1 MKSVTASCVAVDLTM
16 QSAMRTEVLKERT
29 VHIACIFDLSLKH
42 IFDAFED
49 YLLCFPTTRLGL
61 KTISPPFPSSDYFVG
76 TRACSFM
83 RMRARVKKCRSP
95 VFIFTWSL
103 ILHRLRQFK
112 HS

>member
-1 MKSVTASCVAVDLTM
+1 MKSVTASCAAVDLTM
-16 QSAMRTEVLKERT
+16 SFPLKAVVSYAYSAHCMYFR
-29 VHIACIFDLSLKH
+29 DLSLKH

-76 TRACSFM
+76 TRACPSM

-103 ILHRLRQFK
+103 ILHRLR
-112 HS
+112 